1 VIPDEVVEQVQA
13 AADIVAIVSEHV
25 KLKKQGGAYRGP
37 CPFHQGTGPNFSVM
51 PRGGY
56 YCFVCHEKGSVFTF
70 VQKRLGMTFPEA
82 VKYVGEKSGI
92 EVVEVQRK
100 REGPDPRE
108 PFWEI
113 NGTAAA
119 WFREKLWDSDSG
131 KGAREYL
138 AKRNVSRA
146 TADKFNLGY
155 APREIGLMRGYL
167 NGLGFSDERLLEVG
181 LLSKR
186 EEQDEPRPRFRDR
199 LIFPI
204 NDAAGHPVGFG
215 GRIMGDGEPKYLNSP
230 ESPVFSKGRLLFNFG
245 AAKNAIRRAERVV
258 VVEGYFDVLR
268 MVDAGLEEVIA
279 PMGTALTD
287 DQADLLARS
296 APTVFLLYDSDKA
309 GQKASFRSADIL
321 LARGLTVRMVTL
333 PEGED
338 PDTFVA
344 TNGKAAM
351 EKLLEQAMDVF
362 DRKVQILERGGWFA
376 DLQKKRRALDMLL
389 PTIRATSD
397 PITRDLYL
405 ARTAQAAGID
415 RAVML
420 RELELTPRARRG
432 GGEREVGRGTPRAGG
447 SAREQ
452 QANGNYTAGEGGG
465 NYSSGQRGSG
475 RGSSWDGSRGMAGER
490 GEVRDPATFSERLP
504 DSSAE
509 RELLRVM
516 LLHPDMVDRV
526 IEEISRVEVDVG
538 AHDLEVEDAEL
549 PRGVIRDPAYAQ
561 IFQAISNAAAE
572 PDQAIEVM
580 AEQLG
585 PLENHIVEELRSE
598 PDAIVDP
605 GRTVS
610 DSIRMLRARALRERI
625 DEHARMLPLAEEE
638 DKPGLLAQEAVLR
651 KELSAVGGRDW
662 RMARRQV

>member
-25 KLKKQGGAYRGP
+25 KLTKQGGAYRGP

-92 EVVEVQRK
+92 EVVEVQKK

-131 KGAREYL
+131 RQAREYL

-155 APREIGLMRGYL
+155 APREIGLLRGYL
-167 NGLGFSDERLLEVG
+167 NALGFSDDRLLEVG
-181 LLSKR
+181 LLSRR

-204 NDAAGHPVGFG
+204 SDAAGHPVGFG
-215 GRIMGDGEPKYLNSP
+215 GRIMGEGDVKYLNSP

-296 APTVFLLYDSDKA
+296 APTVFLLYDSDRA

-338 PDTFVA
+338 PDTYVA
-344 TNGKAAM
+344 TNGRAAM

-362 DRKVQILERGGWFA
+362 DRKVQILERGGWFV

-397 PITRDLYL
+397 PLTRDLYL

-420 RELELTPRARRG
+420 RELEMTPRARRG
-432 GGEREVGRGTPRAGG
+432 TAGQAQGPGSREVGRGTSRGG
-447 SAREQ
+447 TTRDDSAI
-452 QANGNYTAGEGGG
+452 G
-465 NYSSGQRGSG
+465 NYSAGQRGSG
-475 RGSSWDGSRGMAGER
+475 RDSSWDGSRGFGGDR

-516 LLHPDMVDRV
+516 LLHPDMVDRI
-526 IEEISRVEVDVG
+526 IEEVSRVEVDVG
-538 AHDLEVEDAEL
+538 AHDPEVEDAEVPL
-549 PRGVIRDPAYAQ
+549 GVIRDPAYAQ

-605 GRTVS
+605 ARTVS

-625 DEHARMLPLAEEE
+625 DEHARMLPLADEP
-638 DKPGLLAQEAVLR
+638 DKPDLLRREAALR
-651 KELSAVGGRDW
+651 KELNAVGGRDW
-662 RMARRQV
+662 RMARRQG

>member
-25 KLKKQGGAYRGP
+25 KLRKQGGAFRGP

-82 VKYVGEKSGI
+82 VKYVGEKSGV

-100 REGPDPRE
+100 KEGPDPRE

-113 NGTAAA
+113 NGTAAG
-119 WFREKLWDSDSG
+119 WFHEKLWGSDSG

-146 TADKFNLGY
+146 TADRFNLGY

-204 NDAAGHPVGFG
+204 NDAAGHAVGFG

-245 AAKNAIRRAERVV
+245 AARHAIRKSERVV

-296 APTVFLLYDSDKA
+296 TKSVFLLYDSDKA

-344 TNGKAAM
+344 THGRPAM

-389 PTIRATSD
+389 PTIRATTD
-397 PITRDLYL
+397 PLTRDLYL

-415 RAVML
+415 RSVML

-432 GGEREVGRGTPRAGG
+432 TPGSGQGPGLAGSGRGNRGGEPGDRGP
-447 SAREQ
+447 E
-452 QANGNYTAGEGGG
+452 G
-465 NYSSGQRGSG
+465 NYSAGQRGSG
-475 RGSSWDGSRGMAGER
+475 RDSSWDGSRPGGSATE
-490 GEVRDPATFSERLP
+490 RDPAAFSERLP

-516 LLHPDMVDRV
+516 LLHPDLVDRV
-526 IEEISRVEVDVG
+526 IEEVSRVEVDIG
-538 AHDLEVEDAEL
+538 AHDLEVEDAEA
-549 PRGVIRDPAYAQ
+549 PQGVIRDPAYAQ
-561 IFQAISNAAAE
+561 IFQAISNAASE

-598 PDAIVDP
+598 PGAIVDP

-625 DEHARMLPLAEEE
+625 DEHARMLPLAEEQ

-662 RMARRQV
+662 RMARRQG